1 MPKGLMLIGFDAFEG
16 ACVSHKVPAD
26 LEVPDPIVQHI
37 QITHNFISSWMITQ
51 EEGFNGISYYDPE
64 HTFVILLV
72 LETHE
77 DGQDF
82 RIIIEQVNDFLL
94 TGPEPEEI
102 DAELN
107 KIFKLAFSVLKARES
122 VLLKLA
128 TEEADLKMQ
137 IHDLT
142 KNIDVILKHIR
153 DASTRI
159 LLYLIIHEP
168 ATFDDLSYVA
178 PVTPTWLQDRLQS
191 LIDRGLVILKENQYW
206 IALE

>member
-1 MPKGLMLIGFDAFEG
+1 M
-16 ACVSHKVPAD
+16 SHKVPAD